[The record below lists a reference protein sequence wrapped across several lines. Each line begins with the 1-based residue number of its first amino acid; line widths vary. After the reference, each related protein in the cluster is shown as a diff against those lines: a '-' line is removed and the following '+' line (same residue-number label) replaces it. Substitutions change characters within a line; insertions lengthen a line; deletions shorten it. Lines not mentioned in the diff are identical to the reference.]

1 MTRRRKII
9 FGAGIGVVVLAVV
22 GMNLRGRREKPIEV
36 ESAKVARG
44 PVVEKVFAS
53 GKIQPDVQVKITP
66 NVSGRIDQLAVKEGQ
81 RVEKGQFLVQLDRT
95 RYEAAVEQGRAAVSS
110 SEAQAR
116 LAQAQMEKAERDLER
131 MRGIEAKG
139 LTSQEAVDGAMTEV
153 KVAHSTLEARQQ
165 DVAQARAMLRQGE
178 DDLSKT
184 RIASPMSG
192 IVSQLNSEVGEVV
205 LGTSQFEGTH
215 IMTIADLTRM
225 EVEVEVDE
233 NDIVNLALGDTTDID
248 VDAMPDT
255 TFKGTVSEIAN
266 TAVTRGRGTQ
276 EEITH
281 FAVKIAFIDV
291 VQALRPGM
299 SANVDIMTDRREDV
313 VQIPIAA
320 VTLREPVKP
329 GGEDGDKKKKKEE
342 GGHSVA
348 VAAEEDAREG
358 APAGA
363 GPRKPKMIEVVF
375 VMKDGKVEQ
384 RPVDTGI
391 SGETNM
397 EIRGGLQDGEE
408 IVVGNYRVLS
418 RDLKDGTAVKP
429 AKPGKDGKGHGG
441 GKDGGG
447 ESGGGEREGG
457 D

>member
-1 MTRRRKII
+1 MTRRRKIVL
-9 FGAGIGVVVLAVV
+9 GAGIGVVVLAVV
-22 GMNLRGRREKPIEV
+22 GMNLRGRREKPVEV
-36 ESAKVARG
+36 ETAKVTRG
-44 PVVEKVFAS
+44 PVIEKVFAS

-81 RVEKGQFLVQLDRT
+81 WVEKGQFLAQLDRT
-95 RYEAAVEQGRAAVSS
+95 RYEAAVEQGRAAVSA

-116 LAQAQMEKAERDLER
+116 LAQAQLEKAERDLER
-131 MRGIEAKG
+131 IRGIEAKG
-139 LTSQEAVDGAMTEV
+139 LTSAEAVDAATTEV
-153 KVAHSTLEARQQ
+153 KVARSSLEARLQ

-184 RIASPMSG
+184 RITSPMSG
-192 IVSQLNSEVGEVV
+192 IVSQLNSEAGEVV

-215 IMTIADLTRM
+215 IMTIADLGRM

-233 NDIVNLALGDTTDID
+233 NDIVNLALGDTADIE

-281 FAVKIAFIDV
+281 FAVKIAFLDA
-291 VQALRPGM
+291 VQSLRPGM
-299 SANVDIMTDRREDV
+299 SANVDIMTDRRESV

-320 VTLREPVKP
+320 VTMREPAEP
-329 GGEDGDKKKKKEE
+329 GGKGGKSGRDKEAE
-342 GGHSVA
+342 GGHAVA
-348 VAAEEDAREG
+348 VAAEGDAGEE
-358 APAGA
+358 PSAG
-363 GPRKPKMIEVVF
+363 GGSGKPKMIEVVF
-375 VMKDGKVEQ
+375 VVKDGKVEQ
-384 RPVDTGI
+384 RAVETGI

-397 EIRGGLQDGEE
+397 EIVGGIEDGEE

-418 RDLKDGTAVKP
+418 RDLKDGAAVKK
-429 AKPGKDGKGHGG
+429 AKAGKKGGGKRGGDGHGG
-441 GKDGGG
+441 G
-447 ESGGGEREGG
+447 E
-457 D
+457 